1 MNRLTDDDFVEFNE
15 ILSGM
20 DMRLM
25 EAVEKEEAKEGV
37 YIDVINL
44 AKDLSNLI
52 SNLKTTSL
60 GVIVVRRSNPQRR
73 VIPQLSL
80 EEKYANCELETYV
93 KCNRCEYPIANNSKS
108 MKRHQATEKCRTR
121 YNLKVSGSIAPKI
134 NHELHGK
141 IQNLDCVLNRVTKE
155 KRRQAEEEENQ
166 LVPDSSDEES

>member
-1 MNRLTDDDFVEFNE
+1 MNRLTDTDFVEFNE
-15 ILSGM
+15 ILSSM

-52 SNLKTTSL
+52 SNLKTTPL
-60 GVIVVRRSNPQRR
+60 GAIVARRSQPNRR
-73 VIPQLSL
+73 VISQLSL
-80 EEKYANCELETYV
+80 EQKYAKCRIGTYI
-93 KCNRCEYPIANNSKS
+93 KCKKCEYPIANNEKS
-108 MKRHQATEKCRTR
+108 MAKHLETEKCRTR

-141 IQNLDCVLNRVTKE
+141 IQNLDCVLNRVNKE
-155 KRRQAEEEENQ
+155 KLRRVEEEDNQ
-166 LVPDSSDEES
+166 LIADSSDEES

>member
-1 MNRLTDDDFVEFNE
+1 MNRLTDTDFVEFNE
-15 ILSGM
+15 ILSSM

-52 SNLKTTSL
+52 SNLKTTPL
-60 GVIVVRRSNPQRR
+60 GAIVARRSQPDRR

-80 EEKYANCELETYV
+80 EEKYAKCKIGTYI
-93 KCNRCEYPIANNSKS
+93 KCKKCEYPIANNDKS
-108 MKRHQATEKCRTR
+108 MERHQGTEKCRTR
-121 YNLKVSGSIAPKI
+121 YNLKVSGVIGRKI
-134 NHELHGK
+134 NHEIHGK
-141 IQNLDCVLNRVTKE
+141 IQNLDCVLNRVSRE

-166 LVPDSSDEES
+166 LIPDSSDEES

>member
-1 MNRLTDDDFVEFNE
+1 MNRLTDTDFVEFNE
-15 ILSGM
+15 ILSSM

-52 SNLKTTSL
+52 SNLKTTPL
-60 GVIVVRRSNPQRR
+60 GAIVARRSQPDRR

-80 EEKYANCELETYV
+80 EEKYAKCEIGTYV
-93 KCNRCEYPIANNSKS
+93 KCRLCDYPIVKNEKNMA
-108 MKRHQATEKCRTR
+108 RHLETEKCRTR
-121 YNLKVSGSIAPKI
+121 YILKVSGSIAPKI

-141 IQNLDCVLNRVTKE
+141 IQNLNLVLNRVNKE
-155 KRRQAEEEENQ
+155 KLRRIEEEDNQ
-166 LVPDSSDEES
+166 LIADSSDEES